1 MSPDKISILA
11 VDDEANI
18 REVLKRGLAWAG
30 YQCVTVSSAGQAA
43 QLLQQDAFALVLLD
57 IMMPG
62 KSGMELLF
70 DITLQYPYTGV
81 IMMTGVADT
90 ATAVKAM
97 RGGAMDYVTKPF
109 NLDELTIRIE
119 HALARRDLLLQ
130 NKEYQE
136 NLERMVA
143 DRTEQLEQRVR
154 EVTALNRLLQEHL
167 RQDAQAQSHP
177 LSDLGEV
184 PGPEDGIPS
193 PHIGRLAN
201 SPAEP

>member
-1 MSPDKISILA
+1 MTQSNVPILA
-11 VDDEANI
+11 IDDEANI
-18 REVLKRGLAWAG
+18 RTVLERGLARAG
-30 YQCVTVSSAGQAA
+30 YQCVTASSAAQAV

-62 KSGMELLF
+62 KSGIELLF

-119 HALARRDLLLQ
+119 HALVRRDLLLQ
-130 NKEYQE
+130 NREYQK
-136 NLERMVA
+136 NLEGMVA
-143 DRTEQLEQRVR
+143 ERTEQLEQRVR

-167 RQDAQAQSHP
+167 RQDSHAQAQP
-177 LSDLGEV
+177 LPDLKQV
-184 PGPEDGIPS
+184 PLLDREDGK
-193 PHIGRLAN
+193 
-201 SPAEP
+201 